1 MKYELLALLPLT
13 GTDEELATAASK
25 IEERIRL
32 AGGVVAGGAS
42 IHKGRMSY
50 PIKNVRQGYYHLI
63 QFEMEPEQV
72 NEFKRQLTLAQEALR
87 FTVTGVSRDFKA
99 FVLSPPKVFQGA
111 HSRFAKPEVSAA
123 AIAHE
128 TLTSSTTI
136 THAPTV
142 VSPEPET
149 TPKVSMEEIDKK
161 LEEILG
167 A

>member
-13 GTDEELATAASK
+13 GTDEELTVAASK

-63 QFEMEPEQV
+63 QFEMEPGQV

-87 FTVTGVSRDFKA
+87 FTLTGVSHDFKT
-99 FVLSPPKVFQGA
+99 FVPSPPRVSQGA
-111 HSRFAKPEVSAA
+111 HSRFAKPEVSVA
-123 AIAHE
+123 
-128 TLTSSTTI
+128 TLGHATLASSTPVAHPQT
-136 THAPTV
+136 AV
-142 VSPEPET
+142 ASELEA